1 MPYRIRNMNIDQIE
15 KKFKGRFKFELTTH
29 NMHTFDP
36 IVSFIDTLDNM
47 QYKIE
52 MATAV
57 SLETILENII
67 KEKRD
72 KKINTILS

>member
-1 MPYRIRNMNIDQIE
+1 
-15 KKFKGRFKFELTTH
+15 
-29 NMHTFDP
+29 MHTFDP

-67 KEKRD
+67 QEKRE
-72 KKINTILS
+72 KKINNILS